1 MSFVNGGY
9 IRDCVYARANGH
21 RTIQPESEYMQVE
34 RDLKL
39 AEKTGVAYHICHI
52 STKESVDLVRRAK
65 KRGIDVTCETAPH
78 YLVLT
83 TDALRDDG
91 CFRMNPPLGTNDD
104 RKALIDGIRDGTIDM
119 IATDHAP
126 HSAEEKSG
134 GLAGSAF
141 GIVGLE
147 TAFPVLYTELV
158 MAGIIGL
165 DRLCELMCVNP
176 RKRFGIP
183 FHKDDYTVFDLGS
196 RYTIQSKEF
205 ISMGRSTP
213 FEGRSVCGKCI
224 KTVCG
229 GKTVWQENMTEN

>member
-1 MSFVNGGY
+1 
-9 IRDCVYARANGH
+9 
-21 RTIQPESEYMQVE
+21 
-34 RDLKL
+34 
-39 AEKTGVAYHICHI
+39 
-52 STKESVDLVRRAK
+52 
-65 KRGIDVTCETAPH
+65 
-78 YLVLT
+78 
-83 TDALRDDG
+83 
-91 CFRMNPPLGTNDD
+91 MNPPLGTNDD

-183 FHKDDYTVFDLGS
+183 F
-196 RYTIQSKEF
+196 
-205 ISMGRSTP
+205 
-213 FEGRSVCGKCI
+213 I
-224 KTVCG
+224 KTITRCSISAVVIRYRAKNSFQWAEALLSRAG
-229 GKTVWQENMTEN
+229 ASAANA